1 VSHSFQASLGSRS
14 GKRAYRHFMVLK
26 IQRNLCTEN
35 GISQGHNGRN
45 LKEERW
51 VVDAKQRRDKIV
63 WEKESE

>member
-1 VSHSFQASLGSRS
+1 
-14 GKRAYRHFMVLK
+14 MVLK